1 MENKYLNTQTHKI
14 LSIMESITA
23 VIIEDIPEEME
34 TLRMILEEEF
44 PQIVI
49 LGTANSAESAVELIE
64 RTRPMLLFMDIKLG
78 GDVESFDVIK
88 QFYEKGFKR
97 FIPIFMTAY
106 GSESYAIEAMKYANI
121 GARYFKKPISNEM
134 VRNAVEGCLEQL
146 VLNTFNFDL
155 DFEKMQQIL
164 MQIKKR
170 IAPESIFVSVV
181 GGGEVRVNME
191 DVLYLQSDG
200 SVTYFYLL
208 NKNRNISFKGSIPY
222 DLASNQGLKLY
233 DDCFTRDYNFYRIHN
248 SILVNLDHIV
258 KHKMVDNEYV
268 FTLTNG
274 EQIKG
279 SRRRVDAFKDEFD
292 KLNPT
297 KKSWIQRIFSRF

>member
-164 MQIKKR
+164 M
-170 IAPESIFVSVV
+170 
-181 GGGEVRVNME
+181 
-191 DVLYLQSDG
+191 
-200 SVTYFYLL
+200 
-208 NKNRNISFKGSIPY
+208 
-222 DLASNQGLKLY
+222 
-233 DDCFTRDYNFYRIHN
+233 
-248 SILVNLDHIV
+248 
-258 KHKMVDNEYV
+258 
-268 FTLTNG
+268 
-274 EQIKG
+274 
-279 SRRRVDAFKDEFD
+279 
-292 KLNPT
+292 
-297 KKSWIQRIFSRF
+297 